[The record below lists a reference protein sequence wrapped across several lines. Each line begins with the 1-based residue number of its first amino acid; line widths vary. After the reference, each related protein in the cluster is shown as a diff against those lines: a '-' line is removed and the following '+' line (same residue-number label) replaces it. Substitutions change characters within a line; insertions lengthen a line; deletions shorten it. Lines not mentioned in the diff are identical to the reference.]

1 MFFDTP
7 HDLLRP
13 IHSLLKAPLGFAAG
27 ASIAMKLQHRLQ
39 SREDFE
45 DLLALG
51 CLFDKANQALKLSL
65 VSLRPRLEDE
75 LSLVIPME
83 ADLSLVCRSDFLG
96 TTPQV
101 LGMDGAR
108 YLSYVSVQCQLERLY
123 DLFQLRQSGTMNPLD
138 VGECVDALKV
148 LMLSEA
154 LALSLAGIATVTRNE
169 GRFDLTVRNPAAR
182 DALRN
187 TWFARMADQS
197 SRTGTLALAGRLARE
212 GADHLRDVTALTE
225 RILEQD
231 LSLSW
236 YRMSAAGRALRS
248 VERVYAAAG
257 VVAMLT
263 VLGIQGKSPRIS
275 GPELSRYGLDFS
287 TVAGLIHQQA
297 SVLVTDQFIMRRGD
311 ELILRIES
319 ASKGLR
325 QLFRSWE
332 TEFGERDALR
342 IHVGGLF
349 FEQTHIRQRIE
360 QGEDYRQRY
369 RIFDGFD
376 RYKIVGGAPNECD
389 VEFIIQDFK
398 QGHYHFIQVKHALL
412 GEKAFLEAVVEAIQR
427 DIGKGLHQLREAK
440 RLLDNGHLDDTL
452 RARGIVDATPAN
464 CSFVLLHNIAQF
476 DFQHSSDGVSLYD
489 WATFRNLLKDAE
501 CHYGHSD
508 GSSKLVRLPT
518 PLIATHPTTVIRRL
532 LSEHPAYRK
541 TYIDPWAQERATTCY
556 EVLGTMIHICGLG
569 I

>member
-1 MFFDTP
+1 MFFSTP
-7 HDLLRP
+7 PDLLRP
-13 IHSLLKAPLGFAAG
+13 IHSLLKAPLGFTAG

-39 SREDFE
+39 AREDFE

-51 CLFDKANQALKLSL
+51 CLFDEASQTVKPSL
-65 VSLRPRLEDE
+65 VSLRPLLEDE
-75 LSLVIPME
+75 LSQVVPVE

-96 TTPQV
+96 KAPQV

-108 YLSYVSVQCQLERLY
+108 YLSHVSVQCQLERLY
-123 DLFQLRQSGTMNPLD
+123 DLFQLRRSGSVNPLD
-138 VGECVDALKV
+138 AWECVEALKV

-154 LALSLAGIATVTRNE
+154 LALSLAGIATVKRNK
-169 GRFDLTVRNPAAR
+169 GRFDLAVRNPEAR

-197 SRTGTLALAGRLARE
+197 SRAGTLALAGRLARE
-212 GADHLRDVTALTE
+212 GANHLRDVEALTE

-231 LSLSW
+231 LSFPW
-236 YRMSAAGRALRS
+236 YRMSAAGRALRC
-248 VERVYAAAG
+248 VEKIHAAAG

-263 VLGIQGKSPRIS
+263 VLGIQGKSLRIS

-287 TVAGLIHQQA
+287 TVASLIHQQA
-297 SVLVTDQFIMRRGD
+297 SALVTDQFIMRRGD
-311 ELILRIES
+311 QLTLRIES

-325 QLFRSWE
+325 QLFRYWE
-332 TEFGERDALR
+332 TEFGERDELR

-376 RYKIVGGAPNECD
+376 RYKIIGGVPNECD
-389 VEFIIQDFK
+389 VEFIIQDFE
-398 QGHYHFIQVKHALL
+398 QGHYYFIQVKHALL
-412 GEKAFLEAVVEAIQR
+412 GEKAFLEAVVEAIQK

-440 RLLDNGHLDDTL
+440 RLLDKGHLDDTL
-452 RARGIVDATPAN
+452 KARGIADATPSN
-464 CSFVLLHNIAQF
+464 CSFVLLHNIAQL
-476 DFQHSSDGVSLYD
+476 DFQHSSDSVSLYD

-501 CHYGHSD
+501 CHYGRSD

-518 PLIATHPTTVIRRL
+518 PLIATHPTTVIQRL

-541 TYIDPWAQERATTCY
+541 TYIDPWAQERATTYY
-556 EVLGTMIHICGLG
+556 EVLGTMIHIRGLG